1 VVELSNVEA
10 HALSIVRSLHHS
22 FGFFADGVPTREVL
36 DALAP
41 TFGVAPVREALR
53 SLVSKGLLSKPR
65 RGYYL
70 PTEENA

>member
-1 VVELSNVEA
+1 MAELTAHEAYVLGQVRKWHEHHGGPVECDLARGV
-10 HALSIVRSLHHS
+10 
-22 FGFFADGVPTREVL
+22 GFEPKPSYGQANR
-36 DALAP
+36 ALA
-41 TFGVAPVREALR
+41 